1 MLWFR
6 HFGDPE
12 GAKDQDQTP
21 RGPLSDSWRFTPSL
35 LDTNSFA
42 FNSFVNQPPGYYTP
56 TPGGMNTLYHNQA
69 GDLHTPGM
77 TLHLGTPLSM
87 PMPMPEQPL
96 HAGASM
102 DMHGFHPQ
110 LFQTNPFQQ
119 HGQYMQTQS
128 YAPSSFVHQDSGYE
142 AMEGSPG
149 HNMDVDIEMQRDL
162 HSATFQNHSIDATMA
177 APPIPSAEK

>member
-177 APPIPSAEK
+177 ALPIPSAEK